1 MTEQSL
7 AIPEQ
12 KESSAVPERQRSLT
26 RTAVGVMIILAI
38 LALPW
43 ILRGALPAGK
53 AAYWTHILVL
63 VTIMILATCSMRA
76 IFRTG
81 EMSLAAAGF
90 MLLGGYAAAL
100 LSVKLGLSPWLTIF
114 LGGLFAAFIALLVA
128 YPFFRV
134 KGIYFVICTLLL
146 SFIFLYIT
154 GYWKSLTAGWQG
166 IQFYN
171 INPVLKIGSHTI
183 TFGTKTSTE
192 YYYLAVTIVGICL
205 LILYRMEHS
214 RIGMVWNSI
223 REGDE
228 LAKSVGVNVLA
239 HKIFIFSV
247 AGFFTGLAGGMYA
260 FHVHALSPTTAPG
273 NWFHFFTSVYCL
285 LYMVVGGAGSFY
297 GPIIGTALFMILRE
311 FARPL
316 DQYWPFLAGSVM
328 ILAVFFMPKGLI
340 AIGEYVPAWYR
351 KLRGLFRREP
361 EERATLSE

>member
-7 AIPEQ
+7 AIPDQ
-12 KESSAVPERQRSLT
+12 KKGSAVPERRSLAGI
-26 RTAVGVMIILAI
+26 AVGLTLILVVF
-38 LALPW
+38 ALPW
-43 ILRGALPAGK
+43 ILRGVLPSGK

-63 VTIMILATCSMRA
+63 VIIMILATCSMRA

-81 EMSLAAAGF
+81 EMSLGTAGF
-90 MLLGGYAAAL
+90 MLLGGYGSAL
-100 LSVKLGLSPWLTIF
+100 LCVKLGLSPWLTIF

-154 GYWKSLTAGWQG
+154 GYWKSLTSGWQG
-166 IQFYN
+166 MQFYQ
-171 INPVLKIGSHTI
+171 INPVLRIGSHTI
-183 TFGTKTSTE
+183 TFGTKTNTE
-192 YYYLAVTIVGICL
+192 YYYLALVVVGICL
-205 LILYRMEHS
+205 IILYRMEHS

-223 REGDE
+223 READE
-228 LAKSVGVNVLA
+228 LAKSVGVNIMA
-239 HKIFIFSV
+239 QKIFIFTV
-247 AGFFTGLAGGMYA
+247 AGFFIGIAGSLYA

-328 ILAVFFMPKGLI
+328 ILVVFFMPKGLI
-340 AIGEYVPAWYR
+340 AIGEYLPEWYG
-351 KLRGLFRREP
+351 KLRGLFRKRP
-361 EERATLSE
+361 EKEAAVPDR